1 MRKIKWIVIVGLLS
15 ITISFIVFKY
25 GVDKTME
32 PVISD
37 SEPEVVQ
44 PEQPEMADILVSDG
58 ASFDT
63 DPSLILYF
71 SFDELSGNHAIDHS
85 QYQNHGVLVGTPRLV
100 AGKFGN
106 ALKFN
111 GESDWVEVPH
121 DDTLAVD
128 GDFTIMA
135 WIHTPR
141 HHGPSGAQWQGILAK
156 SNNPRSYSFYT
167 QADGRLHLSVD
178 RYIGSSS
185 DEKVEL
191 NEWQYVVAQVDKGW
205 QRFWINGKN
214 VGNILIDTPLPGKV
228 DTAPVRIGN
237 THDDMPPSAPDRHFL
252 GVIDE
257 VRIYTRAL
265 SEAEII
271 EQMRIG
277 YE

>member
-1 MRKIKWIVIVGLLS
+1 MQKFKWIVIVILLG
-15 ITISFIVFKY
+15 IAISFIIFKSI
-25 GVDKTME
+25 DKKTVS
-32 PVISD
+32 VI
-37 SEPEVVQ
+37 SEPEPEKVE
-44 PEQPEMADILVSDG
+44 PEQPEVVDGPVSDE
-58 ASFDT
+58 APFDAE
-63 DPSLILYF
+63 PSLILYF
-71 SFDELSGNHAIDHS
+71 SFDELSGNQAIDHS
-85 QYQNHGVLVGTPRLV
+85 QYQNHGVLVGTPELV
-100 AGKFGN
+100 EGRFGK

-121 DDTLAVD
+121 DDSLAVD

-167 QADGRLHLSVD
+167 QADGHLHLSVD
-178 RYIGSSS
+178 TYIGSSS

-237 THDDMPPSAPDRHFL
+237 THDDLPPSAPDRHFL

-257 VRIYTRAL
+257 VRIYNRAL
-265 SEAEII
+265 SETEII
-271 EQMRIG
+271 ERMQTG
-277 YE
+277 YK